1 MSGAPPVWHSFDPSS
16 GSIPEEAQ
24 AAILPDEGKGRI
36 VAITPTESASSDDWS
51 VQATYEIARSWAETG
66 LRVFLMDLSLERPVL
81 HEAFQMENQEGVSD
95 ALAFGASVQRIAH
108 PVLDGAVF
116 FASAGTKTADPEAIL
131 GHERWADLAD
141 AFVEAGATLLLY
153 FPPDLPGASSLLE
166 RVTEVVFLAG
176 QGESASAELG
186 DAAEKVVSILGPIS
200 TGGVEAPPEEEV
212 AEAVEEARD
221 ESSVEE
227 PQVAEGGFGLAD
239 GLGEGDAPGG
249 ELDAFSDF
257 AMEAPAEGEA
267 VEEGAEGES
276 VFDFGGG
283 LEFERSS
290 EGEEQEAAAPEG
302 DGMEM
307 GGEAAP
313 EMDGTL
319 GDSPGFEM
327 GPDLGGDF
335 GDGLVTGPELG
346 GRDEEGPAFE
356 APPAGGYGEA
366 PGAPTGVAEPPADD
380 AGVPGAPGVGE
391 VEDKPVRERPPPPRP
406 KARPP
411 KKRSKGGLWV
421 LILLAAVVG
430 VGGAGFLGVVSIPG
444 IPTLADLQG
453 GGETGPPVRVG
464 PQPTDEVLGYSLMI
478 DRYRLLTGHSDFVDA
493 LEERLPDLLFILVP
507 MEEEGAP
514 FFLLM
519 AGPATTSGAANALK
533 GPIGEVLTRENPATW
548 LVRETP
554 LAYHV
559 GETQTLEAADS
570 RVVSLMGM
578 GIPAYILQ
586 VTFPDGTEAFRL
598 YAGAYASVEEAEFL
612 QGVIEDNRL
621 GDAPLVERRGRLP
634 E

>member
-24 AAILPDEGKGRI
+24 PAILPDEGKGRI
-36 VAITPTESASSDDWS
+36 VAITPTENARSDDWS
-51 VQATYEIARSWAETG
+51 VQATFEIARSWAETG

-81 HEAFQMENQEGVSD
+81 HEAFEMENQEGVSD

-116 FASAGTKTADPEAIL
+116 FASAGTKPADPEAIL
-131 GHERWADLAD
+131 GHERWADLAS

-166 RVTEVVFLAG
+166 QVTDVVFLAG

-212 AEAVEEARD
+212 SEVVEEAWD
-221 ESSVEE
+221 DPFVEE
-227 PQVAEGGFGLAD
+227 PPVAEG
-239 GLGEGDAPGG
+239 ESDAS
-249 ELDAFSDF
+249 LDF

-267 VEEGAEGES
+267 VEEGAGGES

-283 LEFERSS
+283 LELESS
-290 EGEEQEAAAPEG
+290 LGEAKREAAALEG
-302 DGMEM
+302 DGMDVEM

-319 GDSPGFEM
+319 GDFPGFEM
-327 GPDLGGDF
+327 GTDLGGDF
-335 GDGLVTGPELG
+335 GDGAGLEGQDEPAFGDGLVAGPELG

-366 PGAPTGVAEPPADD
+366 PGAPTGVAEPPLED
-380 AGVPGAPGVGE
+380 AGVLGAPGVGE
-391 VEDKPVRERPPPPRP
+391 VADEPVRERPPPPRP

-421 LILLAAVVG
+421 LILVVAVVG
-430 VGGAGFLGVVSIPG
+430 VGAAGFFGVVSIPG
-444 IPTLADLQG
+444 IPTLAGLRG
-453 GGETGPPVRVG
+453 GGETGPPVTVG
-464 PQPTDEVLGYSLMI
+464 PQPTEEILGYSLMM
-478 DRYRLLTGHSDFVDA
+478 DRYRVLTGAYEFVDA
-493 LEERLPDLLFILVP
+493 LEERLPELLFILVP
-507 MEEEGAP
+507 MEEEGDP
-514 FFLLM
+514 YFLLM
-519 AGPATTSGAANALK
+519 AGPATTIGAANALK
-533 GPIGEVLTRENPATW
+533 GPIGEIRTRENPATW
-548 LVRETP
+548 LVRETS

-570 RVVSLMGM
+570 RVASLIRM

-598 YAGAYASVEEAEFL
+598 YAGAYASPEDAEML
-612 QGVIEDNRL
+612 QEILEDNGL
-621 GDAPLVERRGRLP
+621 GDAPLIERRGRQP